1 MNPHIMCRDHDLAF
15 RAMTELVPELRTKM
29 FVSSSDD
36 EFTKLLST
44 HLTGSFV
51 SKCENHLTKQIGRY
65 VIIIIVNLNIMNII
79 IDVIM
84 NIIIDVISVVIV
96 IINIIVIVSIIIIIV
111 MLRWCE
117 TRGKATKQEVSFYKN
132 EFR

>member
-1 MNPHIMCRDHDLAF
+1 MCRDHDWAF

-65 VIIIIVNLNIMNII
+65 VIIIVNLNIMNII
-79 IDVIM
+79 IDVI
-84 NIIIDVISVVIV
+84 SV
-96 IINIIVIVSIIIIIV
+96 IIVTISIIVIVMV
-111 MLRWCE
+111 RWCE
-117 TRGKATKQEVSFYKN
+117 TRGKATKEEVSFYKN

>member
-15 RAMTELVPELRTKM
+15 RAMTELVPELSTKM

-65 VIIIIVNLNIMNII
+65 VIIIIVNLNIMI
-79 IDVIM
+79 
-84 NIIIDVISVVIV
+84 IIIDVISVVIV